1 MSTEPTIEKLSRTD
15 LIKLV
20 AGEVLEQMAGA
31 VKRAEEGVTLAR
43 EEFDRCV
50 RERALGE
57 NQGVLHN
64 MAMVCNFEV
73 ADVVVTVPRCIYAD
87 NVLPIDVPCTI
98 MNSSVPYERRMSIEV
113 RVALFDT
120 SEVRTRALALKQ
132 ALQYRNEC
140 EQQDARVS
148 VVKESVRK
156 DLVADLL
163 KGEGGEE
170 LMEAAKKLA
179 VIVKARILQGGE

>member
-1 MSTEPTIEKLSRTD
+1 MTEPTIEKLSRTD

-57 NQGVLHN
+57 NQGVLHS
-64 MAMVCNFEV
+64 MASVCNFEV
-73 ADVVVTVPRCIYAD
+73 ADVVVTVPRSIYAD
-87 NVLPIDVPCTI
+87 NVLPIDVSCTI

-113 RVALFDT
+113 RVALSF
-120 SEVRTRALALKQ
+120 EVRERALALKL
-132 ALQYRNEC
+132 ALKYRNEC

-170 LMEAAKKLA
+170 LLEAAKKLA
-179 VIVKARILQGGE
+179 VIVKMRILQGGE